1 MNEKQRKEVG
11 LFRYSI
17 IAPVLSGNVIGQNKY
32 FREAGQKEYAV
43 PHLGKKKYDYQ
54 TFKKWLKQYRN
65 HGFEAL
71 IPKERDDKGKSRK
84 IDDSLKNAIVEAL
97 TSYPFLSGA
106 AIYRLLVSQ
115 GNIRV
120 GVGCGSINE
129 GTLRKYINDNQ
140 LRQKSQSNTEPT
152 PRKKFEKEHINLL
165 WTIDCLHG
173 PYIKLDGYPR
183 KHKVFLI
190 AGIDDH
196 SRMICARGWSTQE
209 NAMALEKVLK
219 DGFARFGIPKALYCD
234 NGSIFSSFHLQ
245 LASARLGIALIHSKP
260 YDSPSRGKI
269 ERFFRTVRDKFL
281 SILDLGEINNLQI
294 LNQQFE
300 SWLDK
305 EYHKYP
311 HSGIGQTPMERFL
324 EDSKQIPIKYV
335 SQEELDNA
343 FQVTIYRV
351 VKNDATV
358 SFNNTLYQCPPNLI
372 GQKIQI
378 RYTFDKPQELMI
390 YQDDRPL
397 VKLTPC
403 CPHENAD
410 APANRI
416 SFSKAEM
423 MNENVENVRYKSM
436 NKIS

>member
-1 MNEKQRKEVG
+1 MNEKQRKQVA

-32 FREAGQKEYAV
+32 FR
-43 PHLGKKKYDYQ
+43 
-54 TFKKWLKQYRN
+54 
-65 HGFEAL
+65 
-71 IPKERDDKGKSRK
+71 KGKSRK
-84 IDDSLKNAIVEAL
+84 IDDSLKNAIVETL
-97 TSYPFLSGA
+97 TNHPFLSGA

-120 GVGCGSINE
+120 GGVGVRGESINE

-140 LRQKSQSNTEPT
+140 LRQKSQSNTAGI

-173 PYIKLDGYPR
+173 PYIKLDDYPR

-190 AGIDDH
+190 AAIDDH

-294 LNQQFE
+294 LNKQFE

-324 EDSKQIPIKYV
+324 EDSKQVPIKYA

-351 VKNDATV
+351 VKNDSTI
-358 SFNNTLYQCPPNLI
+358 SFNNKLYQCPPNLI

-390 YQDDRPL
+390 YQDDHPF
-397 VKLTPC
+397 VKLTLCSP
-403 CPHENAD
+403 
-410 APANRI
+410 R
-416 SFSKAEM
+416 
-423 MNENVENVRYKSM
+423 
-436 NKIS
+436 